1 MARPQTFSKK
11 ENEKK
16 KQARRLE
23 KQNRKEERKL
33 SGNTNSFEDMIA
45 YVDENGRI
53 TSTPPETNHKKEE
66 INHEEIVISTPRQ
79 ESPEVRKGRVEYFNV
94 SKGYGFIKDLS
105 GTEKYFFHVSNA
117 LSELVENAIVIFD
130 LERGKRGMNAINI
143 CISIHRLFQIK
154 LFLATEISSYK
165 SARPPPERAVNK
177 TRHSPYACKCRINS
191 RKFIKTK

>member
-23 KQNRKEERKL
+23 KQNR
-33 SGNTNSFEDMIA
+33 
-45 YVDENGRI
+45 
-53 TSTPPETNHKKEE
+53 KKEE

-143 CISIHRLFQIK
+143 CIS
-154 LFLATEISSYK
+154 
-165 SARPPPERAVNK
+165 ERTAD
-177 TRHSPYACKCRINS
+177 
-191 RKFIKTK
+191 

>member
-33 SGNTNSFEDMIA
+33 FVLPDSFEDMIA

-94 SKGYGFIKDLS
+94 SKGYGFIKDRFIL
-105 GTEKYFFHVSNA
+105 
-117 LSELVENAIVIFD
+117 
-130 LERGKRGMNAINI
+130 
-143 CISIHRLFQIK
+143 
-154 LFLATEISSYK
+154 YK
-165 SARPPPERAVNK
+165 
-177 TRHSPYACKCRINS
+177 
-191 RKFIKTK
+191 

>member
-143 CISIHRLFQIK
+143 CISERTADLVRFCQEYLRCNRGIG
-154 LFLATEISSYK
+154 LAG
-165 SARPPPERAVNK
+165 A
-177 TRHSPYACKCRINS
+177 ACKFDIGWVRS
-191 RKFIKTK
+191 

>member
-16 KQARRLE
+16 KQVRRLE

-143 CISIHRLFQIK
+143 CIS
-154 LFLATEISSYK
+154 
-165 SARPPPERAVNK
+165 ERTAD
-177 TRHSPYACKCRINS
+177 
-191 RKFIKTK
+191 

>member
-33 SGNTNSFEDMIA
+33 FVLPDSFEDMIA

-66 INHEEIVISTPRQ
+66 INHEEENFDCHAGRIG
-79 ESPEVRKGRVEYFNV
+79 VRRCG
-94 SKGYGFIKDLS
+94 
-105 GTEKYFFHVSNA
+105 A
-117 LSELVENAIVIFD
+117 
-130 LERGKRGMNAINI
+130 
-143 CISIHRLFQIK
+143 
-154 LFLATEISSYK
+154 
-165 SARPPPERAVNK
+165 
-177 TRHSPYACKCRINS
+177 
-191 RKFIKTK
+191 

>member
-1 MARPQTFSKK
+1 MVILLTDGINNQGAIAPVTAAELAKAFGIRVYTIGVGTYGEAPYPVPTPFGVQ
-11 ENEKK
+11 
-16 KQARRLE
+16 L
-23 KQNRKEERKL
+23 QNMPVEIDEGVL
-33 SGNTNSFEDMIA
+33 QQIA
-45 YVDENGRI
+45 NV
-53 TSTPPETNHKKEE
+53 TAETNHKKEE

-143 CISIHRLFQIK
+143 CIS
-154 LFLATEISSYK
+154 
-165 SARPPPERAVNK
+165 ERTAD
-177 TRHSPYACKCRINS
+177 
-191 RKFIKTK
+191 

>member
-11 ENEKK
+11 EN
-16 KQARRLE
+16 ARRLE

-94 SKGYGFIKDLS
+94 SKGMVLLRICQELKNI
-105 GTEKYFFHVSNA
+105 FF
-117 LSELVENAIVIFD
+117 
-130 LERGKRGMNAINI
+130 M
-143 CISIHRLFQIK
+143 
-154 LFLATEISSYK
+154 
-165 SARPPPERAVNK
+165 
-177 TRHSPYACKCRINS
+177 
-191 RKFIKTK
+191 

>member
-79 ESPEVRKGRVEYFNV
+79 ESPEVRKGRVEYLMF
-94 SKGYGFIKDLS
+94 
-105 GTEKYFFHVSNA
+105 
-117 LSELVENAIVIFD
+117 
-130 LERGKRGMNAINI
+130 RRGMVLLRICQELKNI
-143 CISIHRLFQIK
+143 F
-154 LFLATEISSYK
+154 FM
-165 SARPPPERAVNK
+165 
-177 TRHSPYACKCRINS
+177 
-191 RKFIKTK
+191 

>member
-105 GTEKYFFHVSNA
+105 GTKNIFF
-117 LSELVENAIVIFD
+117 
-130 LERGKRGMNAINI
+130 M
-143 CISIHRLFQIK
+143 
-154 LFLATEISSYK
+154 
-165 SARPPPERAVNK
+165 
-177 TRHSPYACKCRINS
+177 
-191 RKFIKTK
+191 

>member
-66 INHEEIVISTPRQ
+66 INHEEIVI
-79 ESPEVRKGRVEYFNV
+79 NV

-143 CISIHRLFQIK
+143 CIS
-154 LFLATEISSYK
+154 
-165 SARPPPERAVNK
+165 ERTAD
-177 TRHSPYACKCRINS
+177 
-191 RKFIKTK
+191 

>member
-33 SGNTNSFEDMIA
+33 SGNTNSF
-45 YVDENGRI
+45 GRI

-143 CISIHRLFQIK
+143 CIS
-154 LFLATEISSYK
+154 
-165 SARPPPERAVNK
+165 ERTAD
-177 TRHSPYACKCRINS
+177 
-191 RKFIKTK
+191 

>member
-1 MARPQTFSKK
+1 
-11 ENEKK
+11 
-16 KQARRLE
+16 
-23 KQNRKEERKL
+23 
-33 SGNTNSFEDMIA
+33 MIL
-45 YVDENGRI
+45 
-53 TSTPPETNHKKEE
+53 ETNHKKEE

-143 CISIHRLFQIK
+143 CIS
-154 LFLATEISSYK
+154 
-165 SARPPPERAVNK
+165 ERTAD
-177 TRHSPYACKCRINS
+177 
-191 RKFIKTK
+191 

>member
-66 INHEEIVISTPRQ
+66 INHEEIVISTPKQ
-79 ESPEVRKGRVEYFNV
+79 ESPEVRKGQSILMFR
-94 SKGYGFIKDLS
+94 
-105 GTEKYFFHVSNA
+105 
-117 LSELVENAIVIFD
+117 
-130 LERGKRGMNAINI
+130 RGMVLLRICQELKNI
-143 CISIHRLFQIK
+143 F
-154 LFLATEISSYK
+154 FM
-165 SARPPPERAVNK
+165 
-177 TRHSPYACKCRINS
+177 
-191 RKFIKTK
+191 

>member
-79 ESPEVRKGRVEYFNV
+79 ESPEVRILMFR
-94 SKGYGFIKDLS
+94 
-105 GTEKYFFHVSNA
+105 
-117 LSELVENAIVIFD
+117 
-130 LERGKRGMNAINI
+130 RGMVLLRICQELKNI
-143 CISIHRLFQIK
+143 F
-154 LFLATEISSYK
+154 FM
-165 SARPPPERAVNK
+165 
-177 TRHSPYACKCRINS
+177 
-191 RKFIKTK
+191 